1 MKKEVKSVIA
11 VILAVW
17 FFLMGFEIG
26 GYREKKKINSETTAA
41 APVINTPSTT
51 TAAETT
57 AVQIETTAQQTT
69 AVETTIAQ
77 DIPTVADGTE
87 TTGKEAETATKAAA
101 EDLSS
106 LSKTQIVDKVANALN
121 AVKAEK
127 EMTAVKKEIVTIKVT
142 DCSVNAALNTI
153 NNIINKLA
161 GEENI
166 TYKFTGGQA
175 VGIDAE
181 GKEADDGATVTP
193 NDVIPPKTK
202 NFNLPE
208 AGIKNATAAKEGE
221 NTVYTIELNPEDTT
235 YESPVPQYHS
245 NAYGYLDLTSLDISG
260 VTFTEANMHY
270 PNTVITA
277 TVNKDGKLVK
287 IHFMMPMTG
296 DGAAKIAVL
305 SGRAAFEGSD
315 DETWEFSY

>member
-1 MKKEVKSVIA
+1 MKKEVKAVIA

-26 GYREKKKINSETTAA
+26 GYREKKKINSETTVA

-69 AVETTIAQ
+69 AAETTTAQ
-77 DIPTVADGTE
+77 DIPTAAGITE
-87 TTGKEAETATKAAA
+87 TTGKETDATTKADE
-101 EDLSS
+101 EDLSA
-106 LSKTQIVDKVANALN
+106 LSKTQIVDKVAAALN
-121 AVKAEK
+121 AAKAEK
-127 EMTAVKKEIVTIKVT
+127 EMTAVKKEIITIKVT
-142 DCSVNAALNTI
+142 DCSVKSALNTI
-153 NNIINKLA
+153 NNIINKFA
-161 GEENI
+161 GEETI

-181 GKEADDGATVTP
+181 GKEADDGKTVTP

-202 NFNLPE
+202 NFNLPD
-208 AGIKNATAAKEGE
+208 AGVKNATAVKDGE
-221 NTVYTIELNPEDTT
+221 NTVYTVELNSEDTT

-245 NAYGYLDLTSLDISG
+245 NAYGYLDLTSLDLPG

-277 TVNKDGKLVK
+277 TVNGDGKLVK

-296 DGAAKIAVL
+296 EGAAKIIGL
-305 SGRAAFEGSD
+305 SGNATFEGSD

>member
-1 MKKEVKSVIA
+1 MKKEVKAVIA
-11 VILAVW
+11 VVLAVW

-41 APVINTPSTT
+41 VPVINTPSSTAAPETTTIPIETSALT

-57 AVQIETTAQQTT
+57 VAQDGTTVTDNGETTKKA
-69 AVETTIAQ
+69 
-77 DIPTVADGTE
+77 ADNT
-87 TTGKEAETATKAAA
+87 TKASE
-101 EDLSS
+101 EDPVA
-106 LSKTQIVDKVANALN
+106 LSKTQIVEKVASALN
-121 AVKAEK
+121 AAKAEQNMK
-127 EMTAVKKEIVTIKVT
+127 AVKTEIVTIKVT
-142 DCSVNAALNTI
+142 DCSVKAAVNTI

-161 GEENI
+161 GEETI
-166 TYKFTGGQA
+166 TYQFTGGQA

-193 NDVIPPKTK
+193 NDVIPPKAK

-208 AGIKNATAAKEGE
+208 AGVKNATAAKEGE
-221 NTVYTIELNPEDTT
+221 NTVYTIALNPEDTT

-245 NAYGYLDLTSLDISG
+245 NAYGYLDLTSLDLSG

-287 IHFMMPMTG
+287 IHF
-296 DGAAKIAVL
+296 
-305 SGRAAFEGSD
+305 
-315 DETWEFSY
+315 